1 MIGVESNLFSNNI
14 IDQGRHAAAAPPSA
28 SLALLCLTV
37 ARPAPLYCTVQAA
50 QCGATV
56 HNECPHQYRAA
67 NGGGA
72 LYVSYYLHVCLNEIW
87 NANALSISI

>member
-50 QCGATV
+50 QCSVGL
-56 HNECPHQYRAA
+56 
-67 NGGGA
+67 
-72 LYVSYYLHVCLNEIW
+72 LYTMNVLTSTGQQMGEGHFM
-87 NANALSISI
+87 